1 MAFYVVR
8 HKVKDFDSWK
18 KVYDGFESTR
28 EQYGVHEHYAI
39 QSVDQ
44 PNEIT
49 VVGEGKMDAIQKFL
63 HSSDLKTRM
72 ESAGVIGAPEIF
84 VGNNKR

>member
-8 HKVKDFDSWK
+8 HKVKDFDAWK

-28 EQYGVHEHYAI
+28 KQYGVQELYAI
-39 QSVDQ
+39 QSAEE

-49 VVGEGKMDAIQKFL
+49 VVGEGKMDAVQRFL

>member
-1 MAFYVVR
+1 MAFYVVH
-8 HKVKDFDSWK
+8 HKVRDFDAWK

-28 EQYGVHEHYAI
+28 KQYGIREHYAL
-39 QSVDQ
+39 QSVDH
-44 PNEIT
+44 PNDIT
-49 VVGEGKMDAIQKFL
+49 VVGEGKMEAIQKFL
-63 HSSDLKTRM
+63 TSSDLKTRM